1 LWGARTDDRDLND
14 ERLPVNVIERSLRK
28 VDAFQQRHTATALI
42 YGVIK
47 KYGDDNA
54 STLVAN
60 LAYTAFGSVFVLLL
74 LLVTILGLVLS
85 SHPALEKQVLD
96 STFGQFPIIGTD
108 LQKNIKAL
116 HRNSVISLV
125 IAIIGL
131 IWGSLGLAQ
140 NGIFTMSQVW
150 NLPGPD
156 RPNYLKRLGRSL
168 YFLLVLAIG
177 LATSTFL
184 AATIPAVHG
193 GSRMLAV
200 AGGVASAIVNFGL
213 YLFAFDVLTPAKIS
227 LRRLV
232 PGAALAGVG
241 WTILQALG
249 GFVVGH
255 YLKNETSVYGLFA
268 IVLGLFAWIYLITEL
283 TVYAAE
289 LNVVLARHLWP
300 RGLVQPPLTEAD
312 QRSLAA
318 QALQNRRR
326 PEQQVEVSFDG
337 QLITEGDLVGTGNGH
352 PEPGAKPSPAG
363 DPAAPEVLAAGDE
376 GPRPVTAGGSG
387 P

>member
-1 LWGARTDDRDLND
+1 M
-14 ERLPVNVIERSLRK
+14 NVVERSLRK
-28 VDAFQQRHTATALI
+28 VDAFQQRHTATAFI
-42 YGVIK
+42 YAVIK

-60 LAYTAFGSVFVLLL
+60 LAYSAFGSVFVLLL

-108 LQKNIKAL
+108 LEKNIKAL

-125 IAIIGL
+125 IAIVGL

-150 NLPGPD
+150 NLPGPE
-156 RPNYLKRLGRSL
+156 RPNYLKRLVRSVT
-168 YFLLVLAIG
+168 FLLVLALG
-177 LATSTFL
+177 LVVSTFL
-184 AATIPAVHG
+184 AATVPAVQN
-193 GSRMLAV
+193 GSRLLAV
-200 AGGVASAIVNFGL
+200 GGAAASAIVNFGI
-213 YLFAFDVLTPAKIS
+213 YLFAFDVLTPAKIR

-232 PGAALAGVG
+232 PGAAVAGVG
-241 WTILQALG
+241 WTILQAVG

-255 YLKNETSVYGLFA
+255 YLKNSSAVYGLFA
-268 IVLGLFAWIYLITEL
+268 IVLGLFAWIYLIAEL

-300 RGLVQPPLTEAD
+300 RGIIQPPLTEAD
-312 QRSLAA
+312 RRSLAA

-337 QLITEGDLVGTGNGH
+337 ELVTQTDMAGKGNGQK
-352 PEPGAKPSPAG
+352 EPS
-363 DPAAPEVLAAGDE
+363 AAGDSAE
-376 GPRPVTAGGSG
+376 GGVLAGGDEGQRPVTAGGG

>member
-1 LWGARTDDRDLND
+1 VNIVERGLRSVDR
-14 ERLPVNVIERSLRK
+14 
-28 VDAFQQRHTATALI
+28 FQQRHTSTAFI
-42 YGVIK
+42 YAVIK

-54 STLVAN
+54 GTLVN
-60 LAYTAFGSVFVLLL
+60 SLAYTAFGSLFVLLL

-85 SHPALEKQVLD
+85 SHPELQKQVLD
-96 STFGQFPIIGTD
+96 STFGQFPIIGKD
-108 LQKNIKAL
+108 LQENIKAL

-125 IAIIGL
+125 IAVAGL

-140 NGIFTMSQVW
+140 NGIYTMEQIW

-156 RPNYLKRLGRSL
+156 RPNYVKRLARSGA
-168 YFLLVLAIG
+168 FLMVLVVA

-184 AATIPAVHG
+184 AAAVPAVHG

-200 AGGVASAIVNFGL
+200 AGGAASAIVNFGL
-213 YLFAFDVLTPAKIS
+213 YLFAFDVLTPAKIT

-232 PGAALAGVG
+232 PGAALGGVG
-241 WTILQALG
+241 WTVLQALG

-255 YLKNETSVYGLFA
+255 YLKNSSSVYGLFA
-268 IVLGLFAWIYLITEL
+268 IVLGLFAWIYLIVEL

-300 RGLVQPPLTEAD
+300 RGMVQPPLTDAD
-312 QRSLAA
+312 RRSLAA
-318 QALQNRRR
+318 QAVQNRRR

-337 QLITEGDLVGTGNGH
+337 EPITEADLLGNGRAAKAAK
-352 PEPGAKPSPAG
+352 EGAGASRA
-363 DPAAPEVLAAGDE
+363 
-376 GPRPVTAGGSG
+376 
-387 P
+387 

>member
-1 LWGARTDDRDLND
+1 
-14 ERLPVNVIERSLRK
+14 VNVFERTLRRF
-28 VDAFQQRHTATALI
+28 DRFQQSHTATAFLF
-42 YGVIK
+42 GVVK
-47 KYGDDNA
+47 KFGDDNGG
-54 STLVAN
+54 TLVSN

-125 IAIIGL
+125 ISVVGL
-131 IWGSLGLAQ
+131 LWGSLGLAQ

-156 RPNYLKRLGRSL
+156 RPNYWKRLARSVA
-168 YFLLVLAIG
+168 FLLVLALG

-184 AATIPAVHG
+184 AATIPAVR
-193 GSRMLAV
+193 GSMLLA
-200 AGGVASAIVNFGL
+200 AGGGLASAIVNFGL
-213 YLFAFDVLTPAKIS
+213 YLFAFDVLTPAKIR
-227 LRRLV
+227 LRQLAA
-232 PGAALAGVG
+232 GAAVAGVG

-255 YLKNETSVYGLFA
+255 YLKNDSSVYGLFG
-268 IVLGLFAWIYLITEL
+268 IVLGLFAWVYLITEL

-300 RGLVQPPLTEAD
+300 RSIVQPPLTDAD
-312 QRSLAA
+312 RRSLAA
-318 QALQNRRR
+318 QALQNVRR
-326 PEQQVEVSFDG
+326 PEQRVEVSFDG
-337 QLITEGDLVGTGNGH
+337 ELMTEAQLLGASNGQ
-352 PEPGAKPSPAG
+352 EATSAV
-363 DPAAPEVLAAGDE
+363 PEVED
-376 GPRPVTAGGSG
+376 GSKV
-387 P
+387 